1 MKKRILTPVLC
12 SALLFSAAFA
22 GGCKKNGE
30 NGESG
35 GNEPAAANAVCM
47 VNDFETNADFN
58 LIRLFGVLGR
68 AEKNTDKTYVKTG
81 EASAKVIVD
90 AHPYKSGAPYIEQA
104 LKLEKAGEDYTNF
117 SDVAALTLDIFN
129 ATGAASRVGL
139 QLTYDYSNGTKK
151 YFDLSEGWNKVTFSV
166 KREYIPESTN
176 AYDVTAPFVQGLR
189 IYFDRPAENA
199 EDSVYYLD
207 NLQLYKTQK
216 SYAPVV
222 MSLKDNEIC
231 SFDSDWQVELLEP
244 EGRPEILASYTRVTD
259 ITATGS
265 GGALKVEAPASSND
279 MQSWPGIFL
288 NRKMTK
294 LVDWETLNKPE
305 NKNAKLCFDVYAP
318 RENSM
323 PQIWLTMYSQGE
335 RYFAS
340 DQLAITRGQ
349 WTTYSFT
356 MDQLNNGWSG
366 NYNKAKYNV
375 GATDGIVIRWQEHTE
390 GTEIFYLDNFRIEY

>member
-1 MKKRILTPVLC
+1 MKKRIFTPILC
-12 SALLFSAAFA
+12 TALSLSATLA
-22 GGCKKNGE
+22 GGCAKNVE
-30 NGESG
+30 NGGTG
-35 GNEPAAANAVCM
+35 GGEAAAANAVCT

-104 LKLEKAGEDYTNF
+104 LKLEKEGKDYTNF
-117 SDVAALTLDIFN
+117 SDVAALTLDVFN
-129 ATGAASRVGL
+129 ASGSASRVGL
-139 QLTYDYSNGTKK
+139 QLTYEYSNGTKK
-151 YFDLSEGWNKVTFSV
+151 YYELNEGWNKVTFNV
-166 KREYIPESTN
+166 KREFIPESTN

-189 IYFDRPAENA
+189 IYFDRAE

-222 MSLKDNEIC
+222 MSLKENEIC
-231 SFDSDWQVELLEP
+231 SFDSDWQAELLEP
-244 EGRPEILASYTRVTD
+244 EGRPEILASYMRVTD

-279 MQSWPGIFL
+279 LQSWPGIFL

-294 LVDWETLNKPE
+294 LVDWETLNKPA
-305 NKNAKLCFDVYAP
+305 NKNARLCFDVYTP

-323 PQIWLTMYSQGE
+323 PQVWLTMYSQGE
-335 RYFAS
+335 RYFVS
-340 DQLAITRGQ
+340 DQLAIVPGQ
-349 WTTYSFT
+349 WTTHSFT
-356 MDQLNNGWSG
+356 MEQLNGWSG
-366 NYNKAKYNV
+366 NYNKTKYNV
-375 GATDGIVIRWQEHTE
+375 GATDGIVIRWQEQTK